1 MFNTCLRFHTFNA
14 VKHLVIQRMGLD
26 SVELVVSVEDTFG
39 IRIPDDE
46 CEKIYSVQDFADAVF
61 KNISINPTKKCLR
74 QLIFYRIRKAFQTL
88 DFEKVI
94 IRPDTKIS
102 ELFTQPELKTN
113 WKKIET
119 ELGLKLPELVALDF
133 NPNVNSHVKI
143 LGIKTL
149 KRTLPVSKGTI
160 RQLIDWTIS
169 LNFDTLI
176 DIQSITDKYEI
187 ERIISGIISKN
198 MGIPISE
205 IELKHSITND
215 LGID

>member
-1 MFNTCLRFHTFNA
+1 
-14 VKHLVIQRMGLD
+14 MGLD
-26 SVELVVSVEDTFG
+26 SVELVVSVEDKFG

-46 CEKIYSVQDFADAVF
+46 CEKIFTVQDFADSVF
-61 KNISINPTKKCLR
+61 KRISINPTEKCLK
-74 QLIFYRIRKAFQTL
+74 QLIFYRIRKAYQTL

-94 IRPDTKIS
+94 IQPDTKIS
-102 ELFTQPELKTN
+102 ELFTQLELKTN

-133 NPNVNSHVKI
+133 NPNLDSHVKI
-143 LGIKTL
+143 LGIRTI
-149 KRTLPVSKGTI
+149 KRTLPISKGTI

-169 LNFDTLI
+169 LNFDAII

-187 ERIISGIISKN
+187 ERIISGIISEN

>member
-1 MFNTCLRFHTFNA
+1 
-14 VKHLVIQRMGLD
+14 MGLD

-61 KNISINPTKKCLR
+61 KIISINSTEKCLR

>member
-1 MFNTCLRFHTFNA
+1 
-14 VKHLVIQRMGLD
+14 MGLD

-46 CEKIYSVQDFADAVF
+46 CEKIFTVQDFADAVF
-61 KNISINPTKKCLR
+61 KRISINPTEKCLK
-74 QLIFYRIRKAFQTL
+74 QLIFYRIRKAYQTL

-94 IRPDTKIS
+94 VQPDTKIS
-102 ELFTQPELKTN
+102 ELFTQLELKTN

-133 NPNVNSHVKI
+133 NPNLDCHVKI
-143 LGIKTL
+143 LGIRTL
-149 KRTLPVSKGTI
+149 KRTLPISKGTI

-169 LNFDTLI
+169 LNFDAII

-187 ERIISGIISKN
+187 ERIISGIISEN